1 MIRTAERKDAAR
13 IAEIYSFYVEETAI
27 SFEYEAPDAEEMA
40 RRMAE
45 FGKEYPY
52 IVYEDEGRILGY
64 AYAHRFL
71 PREAYRH
78 CVEMTIYLDREEC
91 GKGLGRALYTEME
104 KRLKAQ
110 GITPEWIQVG
120 NENGPGMLW
129 DTDQTLSGST
139 YDVQANGVTYPAN
152 TANFANF
159 VTTGSRAAKE
169 VFPDTKVIVHLQSG
183 DDNDLYH
190 WIFDLLEENGA
201 EYDVIGM
208 SLYPEADNWQTMLDD
223 CVANM
228 QDVSNRYGK
237 EVMVCETGMNW
248 DDPDTSLAYLT
259 ELLARCQELPACLGV
274 FYWEPQCHAG
284 WNGYFKG
291 AFDDSGRPTI
301 ALDAFKD

>member
-1 MIRTAERKDAAR
+1 
-13 IAEIYSFYVEETAI
+13 
-27 SFEYEAPDAEEMA
+27 
-40 RRMAE
+40 
-45 FGKEYPY
+45 
-52 IVYEDEGRILGY
+52 
-64 AYAHRFL
+64 
-71 PREAYRH
+71 
-78 CVEMTIYLDREEC
+78 
-91 GKGLGRALYTEME
+91 
-104 KRLKAQ
+104 
-110 GITPEWIQVG
+110 
-120 NENGPGMLW
+120 
-129 DTDQTLSGST
+129 
-139 YDVQANGVTYPAN
+139 
-152 TANFANF
+152 
-159 VTTGSRAAKE
+159 
-169 VFPDTKVIVHLQSG
+169 
-183 DDNDLYH
+183 
-190 WIFDLLEENGA
+190 
-201 EYDVIGM
+201 M